1 MGSAN
6 SPISELGGGYSAT
19 IDLRLRVNGCVFA
32 ATHVG
37 RDRVI
42 LSEASS
48 LPDGPAEVIVVV
60 DGQER
65 RFPIRIADRQQVRV
79 VIPVSIEAKA

>member
-1 MGSAN
+1 
-6 SPISELGGGYSAT
+6 
-19 IDLRLRVNGCVFA
+19 
-32 ATHVG
+32 
-37 RDRVI
+37 VI

-65 RFPIRIADRQQVRV
+65 RFPVRIADRQQVRA
-79 VIPVSIEAKA
+79 VIPVCIEAKA